1 MHIKHEQDIS
11 VSCPED
17 WGGGVHVQEPV
28 DKICHMTVLHP
39 VAFLEDNLRLRSIKL
54 HTFLRL
60 LCLGSPHF
68 TLQKAKILAYSDIT
82 YHINSIFWY
91 MYYKYWRLEEKNA
104 VTLLDKMHLM
114 IVVNASILCINS
126 KYL

>member
-60 LCLGSPHF
+60 LCLGSPF
-68 TLQKAKILAYSDIT
+68 KKLKSSPT
-82 YHINSIFWY
+82 
-91 MYYKYWRLEEKNA
+91 
-104 VTLLDKMHLM
+104 VTSHT
-114 IVVNASILCINS
+114 I
-126 KYL
+126 